1 MEKKEGGKAVS
12 EETISEEPNLLLQVE
27 NLHVGFT
34 THEGVVQAV
43 RGVDFEINLGESVG
57 IVGESGCGK
66 SVTALSVMRLV
77 PRPSGQINQG
87 HIWLWR
93 DGEKT
98 DIVQLDF
105 DSPAMRDIRGK
116 EIAMIFQDS
125 MTSLNPSFT
134 IGYQIMEAIELHQDV
149 SRDEARMRAIDA
161 LRSVSIPD
169 AGEAVDRYP
178 HELSGGM
185 RQRVMIAMAM
195 ACKPRL
201 LIADEPTT
209 ALDVTVQAQILDL
222 VSKYREQSEMAIIW
236 ITHNLGVV
244 GELCEK
250 VLVMYLGQIVEY
262 APVSSLFE
270 DPKHPYTQGLLSC
283 LPQLGVDSKQELVP
297 IPGGVPDPLEVVAG
311 CAFAARC
318 PHVSEQCQNPPPLIR
333 TGESQVRCWLYQ
345 EDEKRNDGGKG

>member
-1 MEKKEGGKAVS
+1 MGEKEKRKAAPEKS
-12 EETISEEPNLLLQVE
+12 SPLLQVE
-27 NLHVGFT
+27 NLHVDFT

-57 IVGESGCGK
+57 VVGESGCGK

-77 PRPSGQINQG
+77 PRPNGQISQG

-93 DGEKT
+93 DEEKT
-98 DIVQLDF
+98 DIVPLDF
-105 DSPAMRDIRGK
+105 DSPAMRDLRGK
-116 EIAMIFQDS
+116 EIAMIFQDP

-134 IGYQIMEAIELHQDV
+134 IGYQIMEAIELHQEV
-149 SRDEARMRAIDA
+149 SKDDARLRAIDV
-161 LRSVSIPD
+161 LQSVSLPD
-169 AGEAVDRYP
+169 ASEAIDRYP

-195 ACKPRL
+195 ACNPRL

-222 VSKYREQSEMAIIW
+222 VGRYREQSEMAIMW

-250 VLVMYLGQIVEY
+250 VLVMYRGQIVEY

-283 LPQLGVDSKQELVP
+283 FPQLGVDSKQELVP
-297 IPGGVPDPLEVVAG
+297 IPGGVPDPFEVVVG
-311 CAFAARC
+311 CAFAPRC
-318 PHVSEQCQNPPPLIR
+318 PHASEQCQNPPPLIHI
-333 TGESQVRCWLYQ
+333 GESRVRCWLYH
-345 EDEKRNDGGKG
+345 EDEKAQ

>member
-1 MEKKEGGKAVS
+1 MGEKEKRKAVPEKS
-12 EETISEEPNLLLQVE
+12 NPLLQVE
-27 NLHVGFT
+27 NLHVDFA

-57 IVGESGCGK
+57 VVGESGCGK

-77 PRPSGQINQG
+77 PRPNGQISQG

-98 DIVQLDF
+98 DIVPLDF

-116 EIAMIFQDS
+116 EIAMIFQDP

-134 IGYQIMEAIELHQDV
+134 IGYQIMEAIELHQEV
-149 SRDEARMRAIDA
+149 SKDEARMRAIDA
-161 LRSVSIPD
+161 LQSVSLPD
-169 AGEAVDRYP
+169 ASEAVDRYP

-195 ACKPRL
+195 ACNPRL

-222 VSKYREQSEMAIIW
+222 VGRYREQSEMAIMW

-250 VLVMYLGQIVEY
+250 VLVMYRGQIVEY
-262 APVSSLFE
+262 APVYNLFE

-283 LPQLGVDSKQELVP
+283 FPQLGVDNKQELVP
-297 IPGGVPDPLEVVAG
+297 IPGGVPDPFEVVAG
-311 CAFAARC
+311 CAFAPRC
-318 PHVSEQCQNPPPLIR
+318 PHASEQCQNPPPLIHIR
-333 TGESQVRCWLYQ
+333 ESRVRCWLYN
-345 EDEKRNDGGKG
+345 EDEKAQ

>member
-1 MEKKEGGKAVS
+1 MGEKEKRKAAPEKS
-12 EETISEEPNLLLQVE
+12 SPLLQVE
-27 NLHVGFT
+27 DLHVDFT

-57 IVGESGCGK
+57 VVGESGCGK

-77 PRPSGQINQG
+77 PRPNGQIGQG

-93 DGEKT
+93 DEEKT
-98 DIVQLDF
+98 DIVPLDF

-116 EIAMIFQDS
+116 EIAMIFQDPMS
-125 MTSLNPSFT
+125 SLNPSFT
-134 IGYQIMEAIELHQDV
+134 IGYQIMEAIELHQEV
-149 SRDEARMRAIDA
+149 SKDDARLRAIDA
-161 LRSVSIPD
+161 LQSVSLPD
-169 AGEAVDRYP
+169 ASEAIDRYP

-195 ACKPRL
+195 ACNPRL

-222 VSKYREQSEMAIIW
+222 VGRYREQSEMAIMW

-250 VLVMYLGQIVEY
+250 VLVMYRGQIVEY
-262 APVSSLFE
+262 GSVSSLFE

-283 LPQLGVDSKQELVP
+283 FPQLGVDSKQELVP
-297 IPGGVPDPLEVVAG
+297 IPGGVPDPFEVVAG
-311 CAFAARC
+311 CAFAPRC
-318 PHVSEQCQNPPPLIR
+318 PHASEQCQNPPPLIR
-333 TGESQVRCWLYQ
+333 TGENQVRCWLYH
-345 EDEKRNDGGKG
+345 EDESVQ

>member
-1 MEKKEGGKAVS
+1 MEQNTPDPSKAFGGRKEEQVM
-12 EETISEEPNLLLQVE
+12 SEEPKPLLQVE
-27 NLHVGFT
+27 NLHVDFI

-43 RGVDFEINLGESVG
+43 RGVDFEIAMGERVG
-57 IVGESGCGK
+57 VVGESGCGK
-66 SVTALSVMRLV
+66 SVTALSIMRLV
-77 PRPSGQINQG
+77 PRPNGRISQG

-116 EIAMIFQDS
+116 EMAMIFQEPMS
-125 MTSLNPSFT
+125 SLNPSFS
-134 IGYQIMEAIELHQDV
+134 IGYQIMEAIELHQEV
-149 SRDEARMRAIDA
+149 SKSEARARAIDA
-161 LRSVSIPD
+161 LRSISIPD
-169 AGEAVDRYP
+169 ADEAVDRYP

-195 ACKPRL
+195 ACNPRL

-222 VSKYREQSEMAIIW
+222 VGQYREQSEMAIMW

-250 VLVMYLGQIVEY
+250 VLVMYRGEIVEY
-262 APVSSLFE
+262 APVASIFE

-283 LPQLGVDSKQELVP
+283 FPQLNLDSGQELAP
-297 IPGGVPDPLEVVAG
+297 IPGGVPDPFEVVAG
-311 CAFAARC
+311 CAFAPRC
-318 PHVSEQCQNPPPLIR
+318 PHASEQCQNPPPLVSA
-333 TGESQVRCWLYQ
+333 GESQVRCWLYQ
-345 EDEKRNDGGKG
+345 EDG

>member
-1 MEKKEGGKAVS
+1 MGEKEKRKAVP
-12 EETISEEPNLLLQVE
+12 EESSPLLQVE
-27 NLHVGFT
+27 NLHVDFT

-43 RGVDFEINLGESVG
+43 RGVDFEIGPGESVG
-57 IVGESGCGK
+57 VVGESGCGK

-77 PRPSGQINQG
+77 PRPNGQISQG

-98 DIVQLDF
+98 DIVPLDF

-116 EIAMIFQDS
+116 EIAMIFQDP

-134 IGYQIMEAIELHQDV
+134 IGFQIMEAIELHQEV
-149 SRDEARMRAIDA
+149 SKSEARARAIDA

-169 AGEAVDRYP
+169 ADEAVDRYP

-185 RQRVMIAMAM
+185 RQRVMIAMAI

-209 ALDVTVQAQILDL
+209 ALDVTVQAQIMDL
-222 VSKYREQSEMAIIW
+222 VSKYREQSEMAIMW

-283 LPQLGVDSKQELVP
+283 FPQLGVDSKQELVP

-311 CAFAARC
+311 CAFASRC
-318 PHVSEQCQNPPPLIR
+318 PHVSEQCQNPPPLVSA
-333 TGESQVRCWLYQ
+333 GESQVRCWLYQ
-345 EDEKRNDGGKG
+345 EDG

>member
-1 MEKKEGGKAVS
+1 MGEEEKRKAMPEKS
-12 EETISEEPNLLLQVE
+12 SPLLQVE
-27 NLHVGFT
+27 NLHVDFI

-57 IVGESGCGK
+57 VIGESGCGK

-77 PRPSGQINQG
+77 PRPNGQIRQG

-93 DGEKT
+93 DGEKI
-98 DIVQLDF
+98 DIVPLDF

-116 EIAMIFQDS
+116 EIAMIFQDP

-134 IGYQIMEAIELHQDV
+134 IGYQIMEAIELHQEV
-149 SRDEARMRAIDA
+149 SKDEARMRAIYA
-161 LRSVSIPD
+161 LQSVSIPD
-169 AGEAVDRYP
+169 ASEAVDRYP

-195 ACKPRL
+195 ACNPRL

-222 VSKYREQSEMAIIW
+222 VGRYREQSEMAIMW

-250 VLVMYLGQIVEY
+250 VLVMYRGQIVEY

-283 LPQLGVDSKQELVP
+283 FPQLSVDSKQELVP
-297 IPGGVPDPLEVVAG
+297 IPGGIPDPFEVVAG
-311 CAFAARC
+311 CAFAPRC
-318 PHVSEQCQNPPPLIR
+318 PHASEQCQNSPSLIC

-345 EDEKRNDGGKG
+345 EVEKAQ

>member
-1 MEKKEGGKAVS
+1 
-12 EETISEEPNLLLQVE
+12 
-27 NLHVGFT
+27 
-34 THEGVVQAV
+34 
-43 RGVDFEINLGESVG
+43 
-57 IVGESGCGK
+57 
-66 SVTALSVMRLV
+66 
-77 PRPSGQINQG
+77 
-87 HIWLWR
+87 
-93 DGEKT
+93 
-98 DIVQLDF
+98 
-105 DSPAMRDIRGK
+105 MRDIRGK
-116 EIAMIFQDS
+116 EIAMIFQDP

-134 IGYQIMEAIELHQDV
+134 IGYQIMEAIELHQEV
-149 SRDEARMRAIDA
+149 SKDEARMRAIDA
-161 LRSVSIPD
+161 LQSVSIPD

-195 ACKPRL
+195 ACNPRL

-222 VSKYREQSEMAIIW
+222 VGRYREQSEMAIMW

-250 VLVMYLGQIVEY
+250 VLVMYRGEIVEY

-283 LPQLGVDSKQELVP
+283 FPQLNVDSKQELVP
-297 IPGGVPDPLEVVAG
+297 IPGGVPDPFEVVAG
-311 CAFAARC
+311 CAFAPRC
-318 PHVSEQCQNPPPLIR
+318 PHASEQCQNPPPPIR

-345 EDEKRNDGGKG
+345 EDENAQ